1 MLSVAWALCTLLYTT
16 SATLIITKPVPGDT
30 IDISYPY
37 NVTWTWT
44 EQDSLDNRVIRM
56 QVIPSG
62 VDLSN
67 SYEESTDI
75 ITAAGVATF
84 WAAGAVVN
92 AQGMV
97 SQ

>member
-1 MLSVAWALCTLLYTT
+1 MLLVAWALCALLYTT
-16 SATLIITKPVPGDT
+16 SAILTITKPVPGDT

-44 EQDSLDNRVIRM
+44 EQDSLKNPQVRM
-56 QVIPSG
+56 QVVPSG

-67 SYEESTDI
+67 SYEESTNI
-75 ITAAGVATF
+75 TTAAGVATF
-84 WAAGAVVN
+84 WAGGDVVN